1 VIIPPL
7 LVEALKDRQLRGAP
21 FTVLC
26 YLHAVL
32 EMGEYRT
39 VKHWVVAQEVGV
51 TRQRASQALH
61 MLVRLGYLRAGIT
74 TQRNVRSYMLIA
86 SRGPAVAQSA

>member
-1 VIIPPL
+1 MIPAL
-7 LVEALKDRQLRGAP
+7 LVEALKDRRLRGAP

-32 EMGEYRT
+32 EIGEYRT
-39 VKHWVVAQEVGV
+39 VKHWVVAQEVGI

-61 MLVRLGYLRAGIT
+61 VLVGLGYLRAGVT
-74 TQRNVRSYMLIA
+74 TQRNVRSYMLLT
-86 SRGPAVAQSA
+86 SRGDAVSQSA